1 MYMCVLSQR
10 RHVYVC
16 TKPETSCICVCV
28 LRMLILSL
36 YLLYSWLN
44 FGTLPTLWYILL
56 FRHCGILFFYFIS
69 LFTFT
74 YRYFVTYRHSNTK
87 FIIGAVHLLVLLIT
101 VTSFL
106 IYLDQLLRSILLTM
120 YIYKAMVI
128 TPNFTML
135 NVWI

>member
-1 MYMCVLSQR
+1 MYMCVLNQR
-10 RHVYVC
+10 RHVYL
-16 TKPETSCICVCV
+16 CVCAKDV
-28 LRMLILSL
+28 DFVSVSTLFLIRFWNPSDIVV
-36 YLLYSWLN
+36 Y
-44 FGTLPTLWYILL
+44 FTLPTLWYI
-56 FRHCGILFFYFIS
+56 FFYFIS

>member
-1 MYMCVLSQR
+1 MYMCVCAKDVDFVSVSTLFLIRFWKSSDIV
-10 RHVYVC
+10 VY
-16 TKPETSCICVCV
+16 
-28 LRMLILSL
+28 
-36 YLLYSWLN
+36 
-44 FGTLPTLWYILL
+44 FTLQTLWYI
-56 FRHCGILFFYFIS
+56 FFYFIS

-101 VTSFL
+101 VTSFV

-120 YIYKAMVI
+120 YIYMAMVI